1 MHTTKKQAPDAI
13 DLLDADH
20 LAVHAMFASYREL
33 VRTRAPALKR
43 RALAEEICMELTIHA
58 RLEEELFYPAVREA
72 LNDEELVDEAEE
84 QHGSQR
90 DFVAQILST
99 SPEDPLYDARV
110 AVLSEYVERHVR
122 QEREQVFNR
131 VLASRLDLQ
140 SLARSLTIRKEELRA
155 VSDALREDALASALA

>member
-1 MHTTKKQAPDAI
+1 MKKQAPDAI

-20 LAVHAMFASYREL
+20 LTVHALFESYREL
-33 VRTRAPALKR
+33 VRTRAPALQR

-72 LNDEELVDEAEE
+72 LQDDAVMDEAED

-90 DFVAQILST
+90 EFVAQILAT
-99 SPEDPLYDARV
+99 PADDELYDAKV
-110 AVLSEYVERHVR
+110 AVLAEYVERHVR

-131 VLASRLDLQ
+131 TLASRVDLQ
-140 SLARSLTIRKEELRA
+140 ALGRAITVRREELRA
-155 VSDALREDALASALA
+155 VSEALREDALASALA